1 MVRRTKEDAN
11 ATRHS
16 LLDAAETVFHE
27 RGVSRASLHEIALAA
42 GATRGAIYW
51 HFKDKSDLFNAM
63 MERVTL
69 PLEQACGEFDHC
81 AGLDPVQRLRGVM
94 RVLLE
99 QVATDAHTRRVFD
112 IALFRVEYVSDLAGV
127 RDRHVTASLAFTEA
141 MARDFALAEQAQG
154 RPPPLPADAAATA
167 LHALF
172 DGLIR
177 NWLLTDGGF
186 DLRTVGQGACDTF
199 LRGLG
204 LQWADAPCP
213 RSGG

>member
-27 RGVSRASLHEIALAA
+27 RGVSRASLHEIALTA

-51 HFKDKSDLFNAM
+51 HFKDKADLFNAM
-63 MERVTL
+63 MDRVTL
-69 PLEQACGEFDHC
+69 PLEQACGEFDNC

-99 QVATDAHTRRVFD
+99 QVATDAHTRRVFE
-112 IALFRVEYVSDLAGV
+112 IALFRVEYVSELVGV
-127 RDRHVTASLAFTEA
+127 RDRHIAASLAFTETI
-141 MARDFALAEQAQG
+141 ARDFALAEQALG
-154 RPPPLPADAAATA
+154 RPLPMSADAAATA

-177 NWLLTDGGF
+177 NWLLTEGGF
-186 DLRTVGQGACDTF
+186 DLRAVGRGACDTF

-204 LQWADAPCP
+204 LQWAEVPCP

>member
-63 MERVTL
+63 MDRVTL
-69 PLEQACGEFDHC
+69 PLEQACGEFDNC

-94 RVLLE
+94 HVLLE
-99 QVATDAHTRRVFD
+99 QVATDAHTRRVFE
-112 IALFRVEYVSDLAGV
+112 IALFRVEYVSELVGV
-127 RDRHVTASLAFTEA
+127 RDRHITASLAFTEA
-141 MARDFALAEQAQG
+141 IARDFALAEQALG
-154 RPPPLPADAAATA
+154 RPLPLPADAAATA

-177 NWLLTDGGF
+177 NWLLTEGGF
-186 DLRTVGQGACDTF
+186 DLRAVGQGACDTF

-204 LQWADAPCP
+204 LQWTDVPCP
-213 RSGG
+213 RGVG